1 MSSQTLL
8 YFQTV
13 IQNSKELTHREKD
26 ILVKRLDRVTLEKLS
41 RRYKLSDERVRQ
53 IEEEALAKFLKK
65 ACQLFLFD

>member
-53 IEEEALAKFLKK
+53 IEEEGLAKFLKK
-65 ACQLFLFD
+65 ACQLLLFD

>member
-26 ILVKRLDRVTLEKLS
+26 ILVKRLDKVTLEKIS
-41 RRYKLSDERVRQ
+41 HRYKLSDERVRQ
-53 IEEEALAKFLKK
+53 IEEEGLAKFLKK

>member
-26 ILVKRLDRVTLEKLS
+26 VLSKRLDKVTLEKIS